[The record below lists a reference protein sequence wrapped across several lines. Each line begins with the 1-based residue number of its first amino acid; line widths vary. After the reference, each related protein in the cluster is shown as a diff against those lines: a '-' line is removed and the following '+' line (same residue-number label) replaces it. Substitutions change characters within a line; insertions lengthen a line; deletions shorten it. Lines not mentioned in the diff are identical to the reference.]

1 MERGTNT
8 ASTTMDNPI
17 ADPDRDSIPMPI
29 QNNPDSHES
38 RFEPKPLLDQ
48 NELLKAIEIVEKD
61 SLAIAES
68 FTSLFSSLRL
78 ALSQATNNSIDHMQC
93 FSDVV
98 GRLQESALDA
108 ATRGNRY
115 INSCLRLNEEMKGIE
130 NLAVQLSNVDALDSA
145 VNRLI

>member
-78 ALSQATNNSIDHMQC
+78 ALSQNEDGRIIPIYWKAWTLHVTSTWIFSPKSGQSSLGQYRVTVTESI
-93 FSDVV
+93 
-98 GRLQESALDA
+98 
-108 ATRGNRY
+108 
-115 INSCLRLNEEMKGIE
+115 
-130 NLAVQLSNVDALDSA
+130 
-145 VNRLI
+145 